1 MNLAPAAESI
11 AVYLGLA
18 GGRLDSVC
26 DGVGLYPRS
35 HCSFLVVVSTRLAA
49 THHIASRSLNL
60 GASKGKG
67 RRALDIRRSNGSLS
81 LGDSG
86 GHGGR
91 LGDTAWQGLRVKIP
105 FNFLKVTA
113 A

>member
-1 MNLAPAAESI
+1 M
-11 AVYLGLA
+11 
-18 GGRLDSVC
+18 
-26 DGVGLYPRS
+26 
-35 HCSFLVVVSTRLAA
+35 
-49 THHIASRSLNL
+49 
-60 GASKGKG
+60 G